1 MSQVQILASKICPA
15 LLIGEK
21 LLISSR
27 NIKANKKPPKKSIN
41 CNCIFK
47 EFITDNTTDITLNE
61 DYDGEIC
68 IDIINQDFL
77 IKDSS
82 LSNGVN
88 LKHLLKDR
96 KNDTLNGNRFL
107 IFSTNHKLLSLKNI
121 INKSGRHKA
130 TEYKVTDLTLCNLI
144 EEDVSIFKSKNIDK
158 FRKEKLSQIPN
169 EKGCIFIEKP
179 TA

>member
-1 MSQVQILASKICPA
+1 M
-15 LLIGEK
+15 
-21 LLISSR
+21 
-27 NIKANKKPPKKSIN
+27 
-41 CNCIFK
+41 
-47 EFITDNTTDITLNE
+47 
-61 DYDGEIC
+61 
-68 IDIINQDFL
+68 
-77 IKDSS
+77 
-82 LSNGVN
+82 SNGVN